1 MTAPAIPLQPAG
13 KEEVDLWWG
22 SYAGRTLTPSFAVC
36 LLLTVAIYAA
46 VHELVPER
54 GWTQLAFVVAAGIV
68 WAVQLARWC
77 HRFFTCNY
85 RLTTRYLYVDSGI
98 RPLVARR
105 VALRSIDRLE
115 VRCNRL
121 GTWLDVGDVWAYV
134 KDTPTLPVV
143 LRGLHHPHKACELI
157 RAAVCKTNEVL
168 S

>member
-1 MTAPAIPLQPAG
+1 MTAPAVPLQPAD

-36 LLLTVAIYAA
+36 LLLTAAIYAT
-46 VHELVPER
+46 VHELVPQR
-54 GWTQLAFVVAAGIV
+54 GWMQLAFLGIAGLV
-68 WAVQLARWC
+68 WGVQLARWC

-98 RPLVARR
+98 RPLIARR
-105 VALRSIDRLE
+105 VALQSIDRLE

-121 GTWLDVGDVWAYV
+121 GTWLGVGDVRVFV
-134 KDTPTLPVV
+134 KDTAAPPVV
-143 LRGLHHPHKACELI
+143 LRGLHHPHKAFELV